1 MGETLP
7 TQGSL
12 GVAASVN
19 VGFQGP
25 TLHEA
30 RHRLWFRG
38 AVRWTPKF
46 GQVAK
51 RESRSKNRTETRSRT

>member
-19 VGFQGP
+19 VGFKALRCMKPVTACGS
-25 TLHEA
+25 
-30 RHRLWFRG
+30 
-38 AVRWTPKF
+38 V
-46 GQVAK
+46 GQ
-51 RESRSKNRTETRSRT
+51 